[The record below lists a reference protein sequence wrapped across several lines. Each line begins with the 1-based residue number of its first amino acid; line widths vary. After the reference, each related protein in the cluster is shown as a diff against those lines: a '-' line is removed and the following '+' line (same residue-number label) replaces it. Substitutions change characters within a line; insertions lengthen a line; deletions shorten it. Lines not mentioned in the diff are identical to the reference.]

1 MSGATAILLATIV
14 VGAWSQTLCPADDNC
29 KNNRA
34 CELGCVR
41 PPSPALVWPILRLP
55 FCHNTHRSLEAFDAV
70 MLRVIEYA
78 GCSPACIGQ
87 CDCVCNQSGV
97 VWEALTSDPV
107 PYCTAPV
114 CSDPG
119 VVRMMSYP
127 ASEFSCDAV
136 LAIAL
141 VPIYQLC
148 AKTGSICRNGAC
160 TAEDC
165 IRSVDNAC
173 LQQKGVGE
181 TPSYVISALAGT
193 TTILFMWAWTAMAV
207 AEDVDALENDTRHY
221 TPVPTAPPPAYRP
234 VASTM
239 FARRKPQSVDVIEA
253 M

>member
-1 MSGATAILLATIV
+1 
-14 VGAWSQTLCPADDNC
+14 
-29 KNNRA
+29 
-34 CELGCVR
+34 
-41 PPSPALVWPILRLP
+41 
-55 FCHNTHRSLEAFDAV
+55 

-148 AKTGSICRNGAC
+148 AKTGGICRNGAC
-160 TAEDC
+160 AAEDC

-207 AEDVDALENDTRHY
+207 AEDVDALEHDTRRY
-221 TPVPTAPPPAYRP
+221 APIPTTPPPAYRP